1 MPAAP
6 GAQRR
11 LRPTVLGSSSRTTR
25 PADLL
30 ECALDAQEEDAGS
43 TVVDQY
49 DVLVALADVRQ
60 RAGNWLAL
68 RSVVHRGIEAADALD
83 DVDRLARIAVM
94 PSTGALWQA
103 AHHGEVDPV
112 VTAALRR
119 ALDRL
124 PPGDGALRCRVMLS
138 LSGELYYGV
147 GPREREAL
155 ADEAVAM
162 ARRLGDRA
170 LLMIACQSASIS
182 ILRAATAEQRF
193 ALAQESV
200 RLAEELGDESALVV
214 SLTLVATVSAD
225 LGKVDL
231 MEETAALARE
241 HAEKLRH
248 LYAILVLDNLEMA
261 WTTLRGEFERVEGPG
276 SAHAQRGGAH
286 GSRPVQRRPGSSLA
300 GPAHVATRYDEVMTV
315 LSRVQGDVAVPMTAS
330 HVRILVRSGRVDEA
344 RAYLQDHPIDLEPDL
359 WYSPLTWGLAAEI
372 ALAVGDPD
380 LGARRTNASPA

>member
-1 MPAAP
+1 M
-6 GAQRR
+6 
-11 LRPTVLGSSSRTTR
+11 
-25 PADLL
+25 
-30 ECALDAQEEDAGS
+30 
-43 TVVDQY
+43 
-49 DVLVALADVRQ
+49 
-60 RAGNWLAL
+60 
-68 RSVVHRGIEAADALD
+68 D

-112 VTAALRR
+112 VTSALRR

-124 PPGDGALRCRVMLS
+124 PPGDGELRCRVMLS

-193 ALAQESV
+193 ALAQESL

-231 MEETAALARE
+231 MEETSALARE

-261 WTTLRGEFERVEGPG
+261 WTTLRGDFERVEVLV
-276 SAHAQRGGAH
+276 AHMRSVGERMGLAQYNDA
-286 GSRPVQRRPGSSLA
+286 LA
-300 GPAHVATRYDEVMTV
+300 GALLVPLMWQHRYDEVMAV

-330 HVRILVRSGRVDEA
+330 HVAILVRSGRVDMA
-344 RAYLQDHPIDLEPDL
+344 RAYLQDHPVDLEPDL
-359 WYSPLTWGLAAEI
+359 WFSPLTWGLAAEI

-380 LGARRTNASPA
+380 LGAQAYERIAGLTGRVCAAGSGAVMGPMDAFIALAAASTGEMALATQHADRAEELCREWRIPLAAQWLRDQRDTWGF